1 MRTKEIKGNKGI
13 TLMVLVIT
21 IIILLILAG
30 ITIGAIT
37 GENGII
43 KNAGQSKKQT
53 EIANEKEIVEKA
65 TVEAMG
71 KNKYGNIEEKELQ
84 NALNQETGEGK
95 TEAVDTGEEFEVLFI
110 ESNRYYIVDKDGN
123 VGEVKD
129 YYKDEN
135 PGDITIGENGET
147 LDGSEEHPYEIW
159 CIEDLVAFS
168 NMSNGEG
175 IRLENGKPVTITKAE
190 AKDVNVK
197 YIVLKSDLN
206 FKSRLSYADSERTDF
221 GDINGNADDGNTLMN
236 EMTTGTGFRPIGNVD
251 NINNRF
257 KGNFNGNYKKI
268 NNIYENVTN
277 RNLGL
282 FSTIQSAT
290 IQNLLI
296 QGEFTIY
303 NENNA
308 SANSAA
314 AGVVAFSWGTSSFK
328 NCSSNVNIDSNGYGA
343 GGIVG
348 RSYNTVEII
357 NCSNLGKI
365 ENSRESTGGIA
376 GRMEGTTNI
385 YNSFNTGEISS
396 SGMQVGGIVGYC
408 VSSVNLENVYNC
420 GELSKNGARG
430 RGGIVGAIGNI
441 GAVDINSSY
450 NMGKVI
456 EEKLNTSTYSSGAIC
471 GYRYD
476 VSKENLKINNSY
488 YLSNTCSVAV
498 GNEDDSG
505 YGITKLE
512 NMTNE
517 ELKNYL
523 NEYKEKN
530 NKGDWKSWKI
540 GENGYPTFE

>member
-1 MRTKEIKGNKGI
+1 MRTKEIKENKGI

-43 KNAGQSKKQT
+43 KNAGQSKEQT

-84 NALNQETGEGK
+84 NALNQETGDGK

-147 LDGSEEHPYEIW
+147 LDGSEEHPYEIG

-175 IRLENGKPVTITKAE
+175 IRLENGKPVTITKKE
-190 AKDVNVK
+190 ANNFSGK
-197 YIVLKSDLN
+197 YIVLKRDLN
-206 FKSRLSYADSERTDF
+206 FKSKLSYADSERTDF
-221 GDINGNADDGNTLMN
+221 GDINGNAEDGNTLMN
-236 EMTTGTGFRPIGNVD
+236 EMTTGTGFRAIGSD
-251 NINNRF
+251 SSRF
-257 KGNFNGNYKKI
+257 SGIFNGNYKEI
-268 NNIYENVTN
+268 SNIYENLTSG
-277 RNLGL
+277 NLGL
-282 FSTIQSAT
+282 FSVVQSTT
-290 IQNLLI
+290 IQNLSI
-296 QGEFTIY
+296 QGEFTVY
-303 NENNA
+303 NENNNYT
-308 SANSAA
+308 NSPA
-314 AGVVAFSWGTSSFK
+314 AGVVAFCWGTSSFK

-348 RSYNTVEII
+348 RADSTVEII

-365 ENSRESTGGIA
+365 ENSSESTGGIA

-396 SGMQVGGIVGYC
+396 TGKQAGGIVGYC
-408 VSSVNLENVYNC
+408 ISSVDLENVYNC
-420 GELSKNGARG
+420 GEISKNGIRG
-430 RGGIVGAIGNI
+430 RGGIVGAIGNN
-441 GAVDINSSY
+441 GTVDINSSY

-523 NEYKEKN
+523 NEYREKN
-530 NKGDWKSWKI
+530 NKGDWKSWKL